1 MSRLED
7 KHQNTK
13 EATLISNFR
22 FKFNAGNSEPINYND
37 SRNNIYETK
46 KSVKE
51 EIELSP
57 DRSKKPKPAL

>member
-13 EATLISNFR
+13 EALLISNFR
-22 FKFNAGNSEPINYND
+22 FKFNAGNSEPTNCND
-37 SRNNIYETK
+37 FQNNIYEIK
-46 KSVKE
+46 NSMKE
-51 EIELSP
+51 EFELGP

>member
-1 MSRLED
+1 MSRLEE

-13 EATLISNFR
+13 EAILISNFR
-22 FKFNAGNSEPINYND
+22 FKFNAGNSELIKYND
-37 SRNNIYETK
+37 SQNNIYETK

-51 EIELSP
+51 EIELGP